1 MLGGGGAGELS
12 VRCPHVPREP
22 DSTYFDLPPS
32 DHAGSNEVA
41 NRTEVTM
48 DVFQMRSMNDSVMV
62 SELSPHV
69 WELHP
74 TQPCVPCGELGAPGW
89 DVGWWLVHEPNTR
102 TTLVQGLITCH

>member
-41 NRTEVTM
+41 DRTEVTM
-48 DVFQMRSMNDSVMV
+48 DVFQMRSMSDSVMV
-62 SELSPHV
+62 SVLSLHM
-69 WELHP
+69 WELCLS
-74 TQPCVPCGELGAPGW
+74 QPRVPWGLWDRTWGGGW
-89 DVGWWLVHEPNTR
+89 FMNGT
-102 TTLVQGLITCH
+102 QGLHLCGV

>member
-12 VRCPHVPREP
+12 VRCPRVPREP

-69 WELHP
+69 GSCIRHNRVFPAVSWGLRGG
-74 TQPCVPCGELGAPGW
+74 TWAGGW
-89 DVGWWLVHEPNTR
+89 FMNQT
-102 TTLVQGLITCH
+102 QGLHLCRD